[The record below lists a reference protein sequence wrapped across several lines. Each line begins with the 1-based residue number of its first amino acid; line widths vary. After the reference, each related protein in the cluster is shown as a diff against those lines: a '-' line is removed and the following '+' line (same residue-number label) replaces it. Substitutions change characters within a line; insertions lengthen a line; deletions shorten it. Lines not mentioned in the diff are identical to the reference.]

1 MASFQRV
8 IVSANPGTHMLY
20 DSKAVG
26 LPSLRATRSNPD
38 CVVARAARNN
48 GSEHPGMSFRDIYA
62 ILSILLHVSAA
73 DSECPA
79 LSEADEGWKRES
91 GVGWLK
97 RVKPQAASPKLP
109 TLRFRGKIVLG
120 FAVVLAISAASLGI
134 AWLGF
139 QRISDG
145 VMSYRNSVAEA
156 DLARNIDRELISYQ
170 SLARYYVV
178 TGKEDDAQAALT
190 AEASLRE
197 AILQSMKGSTNPART
212 EQIVKLER
220 EFRIFTKIFAD
231 ILKVKRESALL
242 TQNQLTRGGAM
253 LRYKFDDLASNA
265 AEAELP
271 AVELGAKQVIAQY
284 LSVVALANTFVI
296 NSDQAVASS
305 ALARLKF
312 VENSLHAIASS
323 DAKIVVAMQEIDG
336 LLGEYRQTLGKLVDN
351 AKSIDEFVTEMTE
364 SGAAIMQGSSAMK
377 ADLLSDQQR
386 LESESDAT
394 VHETERMVAMLAAG
408 GFIFGGLL
416 ALMLGKGISK
426 PMTAMCK
433 AMREL
438 AGGNF
443 DVVLP
448 GLGRNDELGEMAGA
462 VEEFKLQAIAKAE
475 RDAAAHEAQNRAASE
490 ARRAELIRFADNF
503 EAAVGAIVS
512 NVSASAVQLESAAD
526 TLTRT
531 AEITED
537 LAGQVAGASEEA
549 STNMQSV
556 AAATEELSQSVDEIG
571 RRVRESNRI
580 AEGAVLQAQQT
591 DARIGKLTRAAQQIG
606 DVVKLITAIAE
617 QTNLLAL
624 NATIEAARAG
634 EAGRGFAVVASEV
647 KSLASQTAKATDEIS
662 SHIAGMQDATRE
674 SVTAI
679 KEIGHTIGQI
689 SKVASS
695 IASAVEQQSS
705 ATQEIA
711 RSVQGV
717 ALGTQEVAGNI
728 TQVNRGATETGSAS
742 EEVLNSAKTLSSESA
757 RLRQELDR
765 FMTTI
770 RAA

>member
-1 MASFQRV
+1 V
-8 IVSANPGTHMLY
+8 LPGSIGVGML
-20 DSKAVG
+20 G
-26 LPSLRATRSNPD
+26 
-38 CVVARAARNN
+38 AA
-48 GSEHPGMSFRDIYA
+48 M
-62 ILSILLHVSAA
+62 
-73 DSECPA
+73 
-79 LSEADEGWKRES
+79 
-91 GVGWLK
+91 GWLK
-97 RVKPQAASPKLP
+97 RLRPQSASLKLP

-120 FAVVLAISAASLGI
+120 FAAVLVISAASLGI

-139 QRISDG
+139 QRVSDG
-145 VMSYRNSVAEA
+145 VMSYRNSVTEA

-178 TGKEDDAQAALT
+178 TGKEDDAKAALA
-190 AEASLRE
+190 AEASLRD
-197 AILQSMKGSTNPART
+197 AILQSMKGSTNPARI

-220 EFRIFTKIFAD
+220 EFRIFTKIFAEL
-231 ILKVKRESALL
+231 LKVKRDSALL
-242 TQNQLTRGGAM
+242 TQNQLTRGGTM

-271 AVELGAKQVIAQY
+271 AVELGAKQVASQY
-284 LSVVALANTFVI
+284 LSVVTLTNTFVI
-296 NSDQAVASS
+296 NSDQTVASS

-312 VENSLHAIASS
+312 AENSLHAISTTN
-323 DAKIVVAMQEIDG
+323 DKIVSALKEISGMLD
-336 LLGEYRQTLGKLVDN
+336 EYRETLSKLIANSKEIEELV
-351 AKSIDEFVTEMTE
+351 AEMADSAT
-364 SGAAIMQGSSAMK
+364 AITQGSNAMK

-386 LESESDAT
+386 LENESDTT
-394 VHETERMVAMLAAG
+394 VHETERLVAMLAAG
-408 GFIFGGLL
+408 GFILGGML
-416 ALMLGKGISK
+416 ALMLGKGISR

-462 VEEFKLQAIAKAE
+462 VEAFKLQAIAKAE

-490 ARRAELIRFADNF
+490 TRRAELIRFADNF

-512 NVSASAVQLESAAD
+512 NVSASAVQLESAAG

-537 LAGQVAGASEEA
+537 LSGQVAGASEEA

-591 DARIGKLTRAAQQIG
+591 DSRIGKLTRAAQQIG

-634 EAGRGFAVVASEV
+634 EAGRGFAVVAAEV
-647 KSLASQTAKATDEIS
+647 KSLANQTAKATGEIS
-662 SHIAGMQDATRE
+662 SHIAGMQDATQE

-679 KEIGHTIGQI
+679 KEIGQTIGQI
-689 SKVASS
+689 SKIAST

-711 RSVQGV
+711 RSVQSV
-717 ALGTQEVAGNI
+717 AQGTQEVAGNI

-742 EEVLNSAKTLSSESA
+742 EEVLNSARTLSSEST
-757 RLRQELDR
+757 RLRHELDR